1 MENKKIKVVWVCH
14 LSSEAIRRQLY
25 FRKDITGIIKKRQM
39 FDFAKWNT
47 NAINEFKK
55 MNDIDLHIISPH
67 MQMSSR
73 VQEFTMDGIHYHI
86 FRPEDDNFFFRL
98 KRKVLKGKY
107 QTPEYKY
114 NTRTILSFI
123 KSIKPD
129 LIHLIGA
136 ENPYY
141 SISALSMPKEIPLIV
156 ALQTLMIDPAFF
168 NNYPISK
175 KIYDYQAKIE
185 RRVLERADY
194 VSIRSKRFIEIIN
207 QEIKP
212 EPVIL
217 DMPLAVGED
226 ITIADYKKH
235 YDFVYYA
242 ANISKAADWAVEAFA
257 IANSKYP
264 DTTLRIIG
272 GYHSDFKEKLDNRLK
287 ELGITDKVTFT
298 GSLPTHDDVINEV
311 RKAKFALLPLKID
324 LISGTVREAIANGLP
339 VVTTITPATPK
350 LNEKR
355 ESILI
360 SEKSDFQAMA
370 NNMCRL
376 LKEEGLAE
384 TLRKNAADELQ
395 ERYSNETAMKL
406 WKENYYKVLKEW
418 KEIKG

>member
-141 SISALSMPKEIPLIV
+141 SISALSMP
-156 ALQTLMIDPAFF
+156 
-168 NNYPISK
+168 
-175 KIYDYQAKIE
+175 
-185 RRVLERADY
+185 
-194 VSIRSKRFIEIIN
+194 
-207 QEIKP
+207 
-212 EPVIL
+212 
-217 DMPLAVGED
+217 
-226 ITIADYKKH
+226 
-235 YDFVYYA
+235 
-242 ANISKAADWAVEAFA
+242 
-257 IANSKYP
+257 
-264 DTTLRIIG
+264 
-272 GYHSDFKEKLDNRLK
+272 
-287 ELGITDKVTFT
+287 
-298 GSLPTHDDVINEV
+298 
-311 RKAKFALLPLKID
+311 
-324 LISGTVREAIANGLP
+324 
-339 VVTTITPATPK
+339 TTIIFFP
-350 LNEKR
+350 
-355 ESILI
+355 
-360 SEKSDFQAMA
+360 
-370 NNMCRL
+370 
-376 LKEEGLAE
+376 
-384 TLRKNAADELQ
+384 
-395 ERYSNETAMKL
+395 Y
-406 WKENYYKVLKEW
+406 
-418 KEIKG
+418 